1 MGRVSSSIYKKENKL
16 MNEKELLNKIPKRTT
31 RNVLTKKY
39 GMFGLSLGEDNYRRL
54 DTYCKKHNLYKS
66 TLVKSLIED
75 YFDKLEKET
84 K

>member
-1 MGRVSSSIYKKENKL
+1 

-54 DTYCKKHNLYKS
+54 DTYCKKH
-66 TLVKSLIED
+66 
-75 YFDKLEKET
+75 
-84 K
+84 